1 MRKKIIINNKIYTQT
16 DTLKLLKL
24 SKTHYYTLK
33 ENVGFELKHLSDNTL
48 KSLKKELK
56 QALKSW
62 KQARIETRK
71 WLTKFNKKH
80 GLTISTTKL
89 KKAISE
95 HNKHLISYRSDGF
108 RKLTYANISKNKSVF
123 YNPDRLI
130 KSREFFKLRSDLF
143 FKNCRLAIKNNIGN
157 EAFNLVKDLSQ
168 TELID
173 LAMDALDGVPL
184 EEYYHMNLAEFQN
197 RTEDFLDYITWRRD
211 NFPNADVDAHTTS
224 GIATNDNIVR
234 KYDFTYWQAN
244 VKGSI

>member
-16 DTLKLLKL
+16 DALKLLKL

-56 QALKSW
+56 QSLKTW

-80 GLTISTTKL
+80 GLSITTTKL
-89 KKAISE
+89 KKAIRE
-95 HNKHLISYRSDGF
+95 HNKYLVTYRSDGY
-108 RKLTYANISKNKSVF
+108 RKLTYANISKNNSVF
-123 YNPDRLI
+123 YKPNRLI

-143 FKNCRLAIKNNIGN
+143 FKNCRSAIKNNIGS
-157 EAFNLVKDLSQ
+157 EAFNLIKDLSQ

-173 LAMDALDGVPL
+173 LAMDALDGAPL
-184 EEYYHMNLAEFQN
+184 EEYYHMTSAEFQI
-197 RTEDFLDYITWRRD
+197 RTEDFLDYITWRRE
-211 NFPNADVDAHTTS
+211 NFPDADVDAHTKS
-224 GIATNDNIVR
+224 GITTSDNIVR
-234 KYDFTYWQAN
+234 KYDFTFWRAN
-244 VKGSI
+244 VKGLI